1 MPLLFALYGL
11 NLSATCNFCAQ
22 CRDSLTRDRI
32 VVGLRDPAV
41 IKKLCATPHL
51 TLAAAVGVYR
61 AEEDRDVTD
70 IVSEDGAV
78 GRRVARRVT
87 RAARG
92 PRLPPPPPGR
102 WSGSPPLG
110 TGSAAPPPTPP
121 PAVEESACG
130 SCGLV
135 YRVPGVCPACGRR
148 CGRCGALG
156 HFRAVCR
163 CRRASGEESW
173 PAGYPMAS
181 AVMPRPSVVVPRGS
195 HWSPPPDSSRL

>member
-22 CRDSLTRDRI
+22 CRNSLTRDRI

-92 PRLPPPPPGR
+92 PRLPPPAAR
-102 WSGSPPLG
+102 PLVRLAAARHRVRR
-110 TGSAAPPPTPP
+110 AAPDP
-121 PAVEESACG
+121 
-130 SCGLV
+130 
-135 YRVPGVCPACGRR
+135 
-148 CGRCGALG
+148 
-156 HFRAVCR
+156 
-163 CRRASGEESW
+163 ASG
-173 PAGYPMAS
+173 
-181 AVMPRPSVVVPRGS
+181 R
-195 HWSPPPDSSRL
+195 

>member
-51 TLAAAVGVYR
+51 TLAAAVGVCR
-61 AEEDRDVTD
+61 AEE
-70 IVSEDGAV
+70 AV

-92 PRLPPPPPGR
+92 PRLPPGR

-121 PAVEESACG
+121 PAGEESACG

-135 YRVPGVCPACGRR
+135 YRVPGVCPAFGRR

-181 AVMPRPSVVVPRGS
+181 
-195 HWSPPPDSSRL
+195 